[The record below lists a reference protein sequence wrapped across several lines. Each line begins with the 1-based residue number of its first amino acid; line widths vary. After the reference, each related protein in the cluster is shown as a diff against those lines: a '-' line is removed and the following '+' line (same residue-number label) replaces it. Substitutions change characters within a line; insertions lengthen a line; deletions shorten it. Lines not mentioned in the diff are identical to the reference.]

1 MTGSHPLPVSGKI
14 HSHHRD
20 RWAVVYVR
28 QSTLQQ
34 VARHQEST
42 RLQYGLV
49 DRALSLG
56 WSAAQVRVIDDD
68 LGKSAAS
75 AEGRPG
81 FQRLV
86 AAVSLEQVGIVLGIE
101 MSRLAR
107 CCRDWH
113 QLLEVCALFGTL
125 IGDLDGVYD
134 PRNYNDRLLLG
145 LKGTMSEA
153 ELHVLKQRML
163 AGKRAKAERGELGM
177 ALPMG
182 YVRRLSGEITKDPDE
197 QAQAVIQLVF
207 DQFERLGTLNGVLQY
222 LVRHQ
227 IQLPHRIANGAHKG
241 ELEWRRPNRVTLSNL
256 LHHPIYAGAYV
267 YGRRPSDPRRQ
278 QPGRPGTG
286 RTVAKPEACQVLLQD
301 RLPAYI
307 SWEQFSRNLKQL
319 EANNVKALGP
329 IRAGVSL
336 LSGLLI
342 CGRCGLRMATQ
353 YSQNGKGLRYGCS
366 RAAVDYG
373 EPLCQSLSGM
383 PLDQKVG
390 EWVLKALEP
399 AALEVSLQVAQDI
412 EAERQQLHR
421 HWAQRLERA
430 HYQVERA
437 ARQYQAVEPE
447 NRLVARTLEK
457 QWESALAGEETL
469 KAEYA
474 EFLDRQPPTLSAQ
487 ECADIRRLA
496 SDIPA
501 LWHAATTT
509 AEDRQA
515 IVRQL
520 VERVVV
526 TVQGESERVEVQ
538 IHWRGGTGT
547 QFDLIRPVAKLE
559 QLSYYPQL
567 VARSLA
573 LHGEGNSYA
582 AIAAQLNAEGWR
594 PAKRRDTFTAAMV
607 SSLLSRQGLKSTRS
621 SPSTLVARQAEEW
634 TLQELA
640 YELAMPMITLYAWLK
655 QGKLKARR
663 EIGAGHPLWL
673 VQADADELVRLKSW
687 RDHPRPH
694 SKPKNVAL

>member
-1 MTGSHPLPVSGKI
+1 MKRQDMMPASGKI
-14 HSHHRD
+14 QSHHRD
-20 RWAVVYVR
+20 RQAVVYVR

-34 VARHQEST
+34 VSRHQEST
-42 RLQYGLV
+42 RLQYGLAERAV
-49 DRALSLG
+49 DLG
-56 WSAAQVRVIDDD
+56 WPSHLVSVIDDD
-68 LGKSAAS
+68 LGKSGAS

-86 AAVSLEQVGIVLGIE
+86 AAVSLEQVGIVLGVE

-107 CCRDWH
+107 SCRDWH

-177 ALPMG
+177 RLPMG
-182 YVRRLSGEITKDPDE
+182 YVRRACGEVVKDPDE

-207 DQFERLGTLNGVLQY
+207 DQFERLGTLNGVLHY

-227 IQLPHRIANGAHKG
+227 IQLPCRAHAGPAKG
-241 ELEWRRPNRVTLSNL
+241 ELEWHRPNRATLSNL
-256 LHHPIYAGAYV
+256 LHHPIYAGAYA
-267 YGRRPSDPRRQ
+267 YGLRPTDPRRQ

-286 RTVAKPEACQVLLQD
+286 RTVAGPGECQVLLQG

-307 SWEQFSRNLKQL
+307 SWEQFTRNLAQL
-319 EANNVKALGP
+319 DANRVQALGP
-329 IRAGVSL
+329 IRPGASL
-336 LSGLLI
+336 LSGLLV
-342 CGRCGLRMATQ
+342 CGRCGLRRATQ
-353 YSQNGKGLRYGCS
+353 YSQNGKGLRYVCS
-366 RAAVDYG
+366 RAAVDHG
-373 EPLCQSLSGM
+373 DPLCQSLSGL
-383 PLDQKVG
+383 PLDRQVG
-390 EWVLKALEP
+390 GWVLKALEP
-399 AALEVSLQVAQDI
+399 AALEVSLRVAQNV

-430 HYQVERA
+430 HYQADRA
-437 ARQYQAVEPE
+437 SRQYHAVEPE

-457 QWESALAGEETL
+457 QWEIALAEEEGL

-474 EFLDRQPPTLSAQ
+474 ELLARQPPALSAR
-487 ECADIRRLA
+487 ECEEIRRLA
-496 SDIPA
+496 EDIPA
-501 LWHAATTT
+501 LWQAATTT
-509 AEDRQA
+509 VEDRQA
-515 IVRQL
+515 VVRQM

-526 TVQGESERVEVQ
+526 TVEGGSERVDVQ

-547 QFDLIRPVAKLE
+547 RFGLARPVARLE

-567 VARSLA
+567 LARSLA
-573 LHGEGNSYA
+573 LREEGHSHA

-607 SSLLSRQGLKSTRS
+607 GNLLARQGL
-621 SPSTLVARQAEEW
+621 SPSRPVRSTAVAREADEW
-634 TLQELA
+634 TLPELA
-640 YELAMPMITLYAWLK
+640 YELAMPPVTLYRWLK
-655 QGKLKARR
+655 RGRLKARQ
-663 EIGAGHPLWL
+663 ETAAGHHVWL
-673 VQADADELVRLKSW
+673 IKADAAELARLKSW
-687 RDHPRPH
+687 RAESR
-694 SKPKNVAL
+694 SRGKPGAST